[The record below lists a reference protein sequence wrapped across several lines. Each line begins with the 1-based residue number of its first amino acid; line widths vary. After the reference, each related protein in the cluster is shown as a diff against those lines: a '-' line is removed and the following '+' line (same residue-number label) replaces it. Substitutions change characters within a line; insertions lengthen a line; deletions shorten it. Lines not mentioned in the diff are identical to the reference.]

1 MAQSGVESLLTSLRE
16 KDEEISELKRTI
28 TKLHDELVS
37 AHSSLGSY
45 SDELMR
51 LDADISCL
59 KASLATC
66 FLMTHP

>member
-1 MAQSGVESLLTSLRE
+1 MAQTVETLLMRLRE
-16 KDEEISELKRTI
+16 KDDKINDLKRLI

-66 FLMTHP
+66 FLTTHP